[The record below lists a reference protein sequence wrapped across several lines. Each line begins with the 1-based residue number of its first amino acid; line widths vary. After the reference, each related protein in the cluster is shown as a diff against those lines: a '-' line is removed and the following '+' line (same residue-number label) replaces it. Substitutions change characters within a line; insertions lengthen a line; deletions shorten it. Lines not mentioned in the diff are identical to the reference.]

1 MPFHFLKRTGDR
13 SLVTHVGF
21 SRAPTYS
28 SFRSRSGREAA
39 VSRSRYAFLQRNAT
53 IARPIGS
60 TRELKSFDLATS
72 IASTTNPY
80 TAITFAEPGFVA
92 NTSFSSPGVA
102 QPYFEINAV
111 QQGSAYF
118 QRIGSKIR
126 MKSILIRALFAAP
139 ISVSTTGQTATIEG
153 SVRCLV
159 VYDRQTSGAPP
170 TANQILSVN
179 SSGIYDYSSVFIPN
193 RSRFLVLRD
202 KILKLDTAS
211 GLTQIFDEY
220 IKCDLDTEYQSSSTN
235 STISTAGTVGDITTG
250 AVYFISFYTQGSYTT
265 TVGPTMLSYISRLR
279 YYDA

>member
-1 MPFHFLKRTGDR
+1 MPLHFLKRTGR
-13 SLVTHVGF
+13 QSVTHVGF
-21 SRAPTYS
+21 GRPSTYS
-28 SFRSRSGREAA
+28 SFRSRADREAA

-72 IASTTNPY
+72 IASITNPY

-92 NTSFSSPGVA
+92 NTSFGSPGVA

-139 ISVSTTGQTATIEG
+139 ISISTTGQTETIEG

-159 VYDRQTSGAPP
+159 IYDRQTSGSPP
-170 TANQILSVN
+170 TANSILSVN
-179 SSGIYDYSSVFIPN
+179 SSGIYDYSSIFIPN

-202 KILKLDTAS
+202 KIMKLDTAS
-211 GLTQIFDEY
+211 GLTQVFDEY

-250 AVYFISFYTQGSYTT
+250 AVYFISFYTQGTYT
-265 TVGPTMLSYISRLR
+265 TVGPTMLSFISRIR

>member
-13 SLVTHVGF
+13 SPVTHVGF

-72 IASTTNPY
+72 IASITNPY

-92 NTSFSSPGVA
+92 NTSFGAPGVA

-139 ISVSTTGQTATIEG
+139 ISVSTTGQTETIEG

-211 GLTQIFDEY
+211 GLTQVFDEY

-265 TVGPTMLSYISRLR
+265 VGPTMLSFISRLR